1 MIDVTRA
8 EQLLG
13 ILAEATDQPLYDET
27 ERSELS
33 ATLAITALE
42 IARSVRIL
50 CAADQLLGATV
61 CLRSQYES
69 LVRSVWTLHC
79 ASEHEIR
86 RLSINSLTPE
96 TAQGAKNIPLAA
108 QMLKELEEVPSLR
121 NLMVA
126 LNEFKGSA
134 WRPLNSFVHAGLH
147 AVIHT
152 KFGWPPEL
160 VDQTFR
166 MSNGL
171 CLLAYTQIGILN
183 GTPGIQGE
191 IIALAASFSS
201 VLPKYRDS
209 T

>member
-8 EQLLG
+8 EQLFG
-13 ILAEATDQPLYDET
+13 ILAEVTDQPLYEES
-27 ERSELS
+27 ERIELS

-108 QMLKELEEVPSLR
+108 QMLEELEEIPSLR

-126 LNEFKGSA
+126 LNEFKSSA

-171 CLLAYTQIGILN
+171 CLIAYTQIGILN

>member
-8 EQLLG
+8 EQLFG
-13 ILAEATDQPLYDET
+13 ILAEVTDQPLYEDSART
-27 ERSELS
+27 ELS

-61 CLRSQYES
+61 CLRSQFES

-86 RLSINSLTPE
+86 RLSTNSLTPE

-108 QMLKELEEVPSLR
+108 QMLEDLEEIPSLK

-126 LNEFKGSA
+126 LNEFKASA

-152 KFGWPPEL
+152 KFGWPQDL

-171 CLLAYTQIGILN
+171 CLLAFTQIGLLN